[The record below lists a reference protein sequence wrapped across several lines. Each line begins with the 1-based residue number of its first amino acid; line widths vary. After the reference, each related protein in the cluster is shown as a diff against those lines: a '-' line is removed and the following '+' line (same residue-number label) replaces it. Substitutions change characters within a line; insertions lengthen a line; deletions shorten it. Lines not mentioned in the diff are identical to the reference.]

1 MRKKQPPTRET
12 AFCVGKDNRF
22 MSQSIRVSILCDF
35 WIWISQHFGEYFS
48 ELFKADDP
56 GEEIRHCASRKLLY
70 HDVVDFGNV
79 CGPPGGENAA
89 AWHICHVPDLTRESS
104 TRRGAPAKLTPYQQ
118 SICIFNLHVYR
129 AVPGELCI
137 TALTASCVLWFIP
150 CAFCRYSRLRFSRW
164 PLFAV
169 CRHVLLLPC
178 VLLRSY
184 AGPTAPFPSRS
195 PESHLKELN

>member
-1 MRKKQPPTRET
+1 MSSLVILVASVLRYHAKKNSHLPARLPSVLVKIIDLCLSPFASPFYVTFGYE
-12 AFCVGKDNRF
+12 FL
-22 MSQSIRVSILCDF
+22 SISVNIFR
-35 WIWISQHFGEYFS
+35 

-150 CAFCRYSRLRFSRW
+150 CAFCRYSRLRFSR
-164 PLFAV
+164 
-169 CRHVLLLPC
+169 
-178 VLLRSY
+178 
-184 AGPTAPFPSRS
+184 
-195 PESHLKELN
+195 